1 MGNKM
6 VKHCPICNASSADV
20 IFAGELCSKCA
31 GKKLEEKLPPLVKV
45 ERCRICGRIQTK
57 EGVMDIDQKSLQLII
72 QQRLNKFKINLI
84 SHEDNKAVIDVVE
97 EGWSHPVVTEKE
109 IEIKYSKMTC
119 ESCYKKQGGYFEAT
133 MQLRGD
139 EERAQRFAERF
150 KRYIEERGGF
160 IAEVKKVEGGYDIYT
175 SSKAIAAAY
184 LKEKE
189 IKAKA
194 SYTLSGLNKSG
205 KKVYKNTYAI
215 RL

>member
-1 MGNKM
+1 MGKSM
-6 VKHCPICNASSADV
+6 AKHCPICNASSDDV
-20 IFAGELCSKCA
+20 VFVGEFCSKCA
-31 GKKLEEKLPPLVKV
+31 GKKLEEKLPELIKI

-57 EGVMDIDQKSLQLII
+57 EGVMEIDRKSLQIVM
-72 QQRLNKFKINLI
+72 QQRLNKFKVNLV
-84 SHEDNKAVIDVVE
+84 SYGDDKAVLDIVE
-97 EGWSHPVVTEKE
+97 EGWSQPVAAEKE
-109 IEIKYSKMTC
+109 VNIKYTKMTC

-133 MQLRGD
+133 LQLRGD
-139 EERAQRFAERF
+139 EERAERFAERF

-160 IAEVKKVEGGYDIYT
+160 ISEVKKVEGGYDVYA
-175 SSKAIAAAY
+175 SNKSDAAAY
-184 LKEKE
+184 LKEKD